1 MANLQE
7 FAAWAVPRLANLLPL
22 PQEELQQVVTYAATS
37 PDLSN
42 PSAIA
47 THFTDL
53 LGASS
58 ECLSFIEEFNR
69 RRFPSAVPSGSN
81 PRQTQTTRSDSDA
94 PPRSNRKG
102 PKKKE
107 PLNKLPPVRRVDDSF
122 ASSSDDLSGKAYR
135 KEDLEDYMST
145 PRLKKGSASLTA
157 PTSALASRTP
167 SRSPTPNPATAPTS
181 STPSPKPS
189 TTNLSQ
195 KQPAQQGTLTSDLLN
210 SKKKTP
216 KQKSNT
222 VSISGPSMRPPSST
236 ISDVS
241 AALRSLELQ
250 TNPTLASSHVVAPDK
265 RRCSCAGRKHE
276 LLLAAPNCLHC
287 GKIICIKEGL
297 APCTFCGRDL
307 ISAEDMEAMRR
318 ILRDE
323 QSKEKMNAHN
333 AGQKKADT
341 TKTTAVYAS
350 KVNPSAGGV
359 AAHSNGPTPAA
370 SAALNS
376 AMEQRDKLLEYQSSS
391 AKRTRIIDQA
401 ADWETPDTGLNMWAT
416 PQERA
421 LQLKEQQR
429 KMRDIEWDNKEEWE
443 KRTVVV
449 SIDLKGKRVEKTMKS
464 VDRPKFSAK
473 EEEKED
479 SEPVV
484 VAIGS
489 RFATGRGAEGANGGG
504 TFSRNPL
511 LAKGLIKPVWQPENV
526 VGASEDVEGNT
537 ATLESRF
544 GEWGKVLS
552 NGWRRVQ
559 DDMADNEGLILDGGR
574 LGGGAK
580 GEEKSVEPLCG

>member
-1 MANLQE
+1 MASIQD
-7 FAAWAVPRLANLLPL
+7 FTTWAVSRLANLLPL
-22 PQEELQQVVTYAATS
+22 PQDELQQVVTYAATA
-37 PDLSN
+37 PELSN
-42 PSAIA
+42 PAAIA

-53 LGASS
+53 LGASA

-69 RRFPSAVPSGSN
+69 RRFPAAPSSTSN
-81 PRQTQTTRSDSDA
+81 SRETQAARNDIDA

-107 PLNKLPPVRRVDDSF
+107 PLNKLPPVRRVDDNF
-122 ASSSDDLSGKAYR
+122 ASSSEDLSSKAYR

-145 PRLKKGSASLTA
+145 SKLKKSSASLTA
-157 PTSALASRTP
+157 PNSALASRAP
-167 SRSPTPNPATAPTS
+167 SRSPTRNPTTASPS
-181 STPSPKPS
+181 SAPSPKPS
-189 TTNLSQ
+189 IANLIQ
-195 KQPAQQGTLTSDLLN
+195 KQPAQQGTLTSDLLA
-210 SKKKTP
+210 SKKKTS
-216 KQKSNT
+216 KQKTNT
-222 VSISGPSMRPPSST
+222 VSIPGPSMHPPSST

-250 TNPTLASSHVVAPDK
+250 TNPTLANSHVAPADK
-265 RRCSCAGRKHE
+265 RRCNCAGRKHE

-307 ISAEDMEAMRR
+307 ISAEDMEVMRR

-333 AGQKKADT
+333 AGQKKAET

-350 KVNPSAGGV
+350 KVNPSAGGI
-359 AAHSNGPTPAA
+359 AAHMNGPTPAA

-391 AKRTRIIDQA
+391 AKRTKIIDQA
-401 ADWETPDTGLNMWAT
+401 ADWETPDTGVNMWAT

-429 KMRDIEWDNKEEWE
+429 KMREIEWDNKEEWE

-464 VDRPKFSAK
+464 VERPKFGTRESG
-473 EEEKED
+473 KED
-479 SEPVV
+479 TGLVVGDADSRSETVPEE
-484 VAIGS
+484 
-489 RFATGRGAEGANGGG
+489 GRNGAG

-511 LAKGLIKPVWQPENV
+511 LSKGLIKPIWQPEGEK
-526 VGASEDVEGNT
+526 GALDDSTGNGIS
-537 ATLESRF
+537 LESEF

-552 NGWRRVQ
+552 SGWRRVQ
-559 DDMADNEGLILDGGR
+559 DDQVDNEGLILDGGR
-574 LGGGAK
+574 LGGGARDA
-580 GEEKSVEPLCG
+580 EKSAEPPCG